1 MNPTARITRKL
12 FAAVACVTLLALSSA
27 SQALPAGLIPSPPKI
42 AAKSYILIDAVSGEV
57 LAENNADMVLPP
69 ASLTKMMTAYVVENE
84 LAAGNIRRD
93 DLVTVSEKA
102 WQMKG
107 SLMFIEVGERV
118 PVSKL
123 LEGVIIVSGNDASV
137 ALAEHVAGSQGAFVQ
152 VMNATAQEL
161 GMTNTH
167 YMNASGWPVKDH
179 HSTARDLSILARHI
193 IYDHPEYYAV
203 YKEKEFQ
210 HGVNKRTGKPLAPQ
224 PNRNTLLFTNPDV
237 DGLKTGHTQE
247 AGYCL
252 TASAI
257 KDDRRLIA
265 VVMGTSSERAR
276 ANETQKLL
284 TYGFR
289 FFENVD
295 LFHGGVALDQVR
307 VWKGNIDKL
316 PVGLDKDLVVT
327 VPRGKGKAVESSLEV
342 DKSLDVPI
350 KAGQKVG
357 SVVVRVG
364 DEVIAQRDLVAL
376 QDVEQGSFFKRIW
389 DSILRFFS
397 ELI

>member
-1 MNPTARITRKL
+1 MNPTARLTRKL
-12 FAAVACVTLLALSSA
+12 FAAVICTALMAISSV
-27 SQALPAGLIPSPPKI
+27 SHALPAGLIPSPPQI

-57 LAENNADMVLPP
+57 LAEHDSDMVLPP

-102 WQMKG
+102 WQMRG

-118 PVSKL
+118 SVSKL
-123 LEGVIIVSGNDASV
+123 LEGVIVVSGNDASV

-152 VMNATAQEL
+152 VMNATAQQL

-167 YMNASGWPVKDH
+167 FMNASGWPVKDH
-179 HSTARDLSILARHI
+179 YTTAHDLSILARHI
-193 IYDHPEYYAV
+193 IYDHPEYYSI
-203 YKEKEFQ
+203 YKEREFQ
-210 HGVNKRTGKPLAPQ
+210 HGVNKKTGKPLAPQ
-224 PNRNTLLFTNPDV
+224 PNRNRLLFTNPNV

-252 TASAI
+252 AASAI

-265 VVMGTSSERAR
+265 VVMGTKSERAR

-295 LFHGGVALDQVR
+295 VNRGGVALEQVR
-307 VWKGNIDKL
+307 VWKGDIDQL
-316 PVGLDKDLVVT
+316 PVGLKDDLVVT
-327 VPRGKGKAVESSLEV
+327 VPRGKGKDVKASLIV
-342 DKSLDVPI
+342 DDKIEVPI
-350 KAGQKVG
+350 AEGQKVG
-357 SVVVRVG
+357 SVVVRIG
-364 DEVIAQRDLVAL
+364 DEVIEQRDLVAL
-376 QDVEQGSFFKRIW
+376 YEVKQGGFFKRIW
-389 DSILRFFS
+389 DTVLRFFS
-397 ELI
+397 ALF